1 MVWRGLDG
9 QMITDT
15 KEIAKR
21 LRIEA
26 GCWRDYHGD
35 ATLFDMSSYLF
46 TKSMLTIL
54 GIDYIDAMDMR
65 VHELFDKLADLIDP
79 QER

>member
-1 MVWRGLDG
+1 
-9 QMITDT
+9 MITDT

-21 LRIEA
+21 LRTEA
-26 GCWRDYHGD
+26 DYWRDYNEND
-35 ATLFDMSSYLF
+35 TIFNMSNYHF
-46 TKSMLTIL
+46 TESVLIAFGM
-54 GIDYIDAMDMR
+54 DDMDMR

>member
-1 MVWRGLDG
+1 MR
-9 QMITDT
+9 
-15 KEIAKR
+15 
-21 LRIEA
+21 
-26 GCWRDYHGD
+26 CDYHRD
-35 ATLFDMSSYLF
+35 AALFDTSGCLF
-46 TKSMLTIL
+46 TESMPTIL